1 MAVSKISLPA
11 DFGIENLD
19 CPVHGNIEIKL
30 QEDRKMR
37 ANSMILSLHSPVF
50 QNMFFNLGRPSVD
63 LDDFRADVVGQ
74 FLAGLYDGKVEVNR
88 DNFRE
93 MYKMATV
100 FKIEWL
106 RLRCEHFLCKMINDL
121 LVEYNMRY
129 TIGGDPLVDTL
140 GRMLWIFE
148 EAIFSLKT
156 SKSSELLNITADLF
170 IKKIS
175 SQGIIRFIQFYL
187 SDFSNLSK
195 EKLDIA
201 IKITGENV
209 VVLLQTLRDNICNI
223 SETGL
228 TNSCKF
234 LLNNMDLVKCRQQ
247 EPELYEEIFD
257 ILLENM
263 DKLSGSDAKMVAQL
277 NRQTLKSLLVCSA
290 SNKETV
296 LNSETNPETSY
307 EHIINL
313 FHGSLENTNVN
324 FMQQMG
330 IHLNNRKT
338 VSERG
343 QDICA
348 WIDFISQMKE
358 VKNMYMVFEALF
370 YRSEYVSIAFDERC
384 IERLVMLKNRRGF
397 SRVNPQFLCDHLD
410 KQAYGFGDMSAK
422 ACNLMLQS
430 EELVSCHESRRT
442 VSEHM
447 VPDNEFFSYK
457 FFHTFRFPHHQNE
470 IVDCGDSYCTFK
482 LATTL
487 ETSQNL
493 MDFNLYLTRNT
504 SERHTELLS
513 ADKVHLVAEMHDSPH
528 SIQTCY
534 LSWTEKPLFLS
545 SGTGNGKEWIQWGKL
560 FCNNS
565 RDSTTSKYI
574 KLVAYV
580 DQFVPDI

>member
-1 MAVSKISLPA
+1 M
-11 DFGIENLD
+11 
-19 CPVHGNIEIKL
+19 
-30 QEDRKMR
+30 
-37 ANSMILSLHSPVF
+37 
-50 QNMFFNLGRPSVD
+50 
-63 LDDFRADVVGQ
+63 
-74 FLAGLYDGKVEVNR
+74 
-88 DNFRE
+88 
-93 MYKMATV
+93 
-100 FKIEWL
+100 
-106 RLRCEHFLCKMINDL
+106 
-121 LVEYNMRY
+121 
-129 TIGGDPLVDTL
+129 
-140 GRMLWIFE
+140 
-148 EAIFSLKT
+148 KT

-187 SDFSNLSK
+187 SDFSNLS
-195 EKLDIA
+195 EDKLDIA

-277 NRQTLKSLLVCSA
+277 NRQTLKSLLVCSS
-290 SNKETV
+290 SNNETV
-296 LNSETNPETSY
+296 LNSVTNPKTSY

-313 FHGSLENTNVN
+313 FHGSLENTNYN

-330 IHLNNRKT
+330 IPCYRKT

-384 IERLVMLKNRRGF
+384 IEKLVLLKNRRGF

-442 VSEHM
+442 VSDYL
-447 VPDNEFFSYK
+447 VPANKFFSDK
-457 FFHTFRFPHHQNE
+457 SFHTFPFLHHQSE
-470 IVDCGDSYCTFK
+470 TEDCGDSYCNFR
-482 LATTL
+482 LVTTAV
-487 ETSQNL
+487 TTQTL
-493 MDFNLYLTRNT
+493 MDFNLHLMRNT

-513 ADKVHLVAEMHDSPH
+513 ADKIHLVAEMHDPSH
-528 SIQTCY
+528 DSYSIRTCH
-534 LSWTEKPLFLS
+534 LSWTEKPRFVSL
-545 SGTGNGKEWIQWGKL
+545 GDGDEWIQWG
-560 FCNNS
+560 NVSSSNS
-565 RDSTTSKYI
+565 RGSTTSKYI